1 MELDDIR
8 AWDLYALEQLED
20 SLSRRIETVAD
31 VQLQLADI
39 GRLPA
44 WLSEAG
50 EVARRRF
57 QVTADDLTDEA
68 AALSAVGECARQ
80 TREAVAHLKTE
91 LADIEADA
99 AADGMQVDDSGA
111 VKVVDTAERSP
122 EEAEAREQRRVEL
135 EARAKALILQAEDV
149 SADAAQVLNKAAEGK
164 IDDHGATTIDAA
176 AAAGVSQGS
185 LSAPAPPADAAT
197 NPAAANGYW
206 QAMPDW
212 QRAEVIAKHPEWVG
226 NLDGVPSQAR
236 HDANIARIG
245 TERERLE
252 HERDELQRKLDE
264 NVFGG
269 TFTNDDA
276 ALWYT
281 EQKLKDLDK
290 LEELAK
296 SNSDFS
302 IMYMDMTG
310 ELGKAAFAIGDPDTA
325 DHISVTTPGL
335 NTTVNGS
342 FESMSQEARGLRDLS
357 MRELNRSPDHNGE
370 NVATIGWLGFEA
382 PNAVGPGN
390 FDSGRG
396 WHDVASE
403 LKASEAAPRLAQFLE
418 GLEVASHEVDGA
430 DKNPHI
436 TAVGHSYG
444 SLVTGL
450 ALGEPGEAAD
460 DMVVYGSP
468 GISADKTEQL
478 GIEHGHGYTML
489 GDADDLID
497 VPALVERFGPDPHTN
512 PNFTHLSTDP
522 GTTSDGIL
530 REGAHTHADYPR
542 TGSDGETLRISGY
555 NIAAVVAGLPELAV
569 RE

>member
-1 MELDDIR
+1 MELDDVR
-8 AWDLYALEQLED
+8 AWDLGALEQLED

-57 QVTADDLTDEA
+57 QVTSDDLTDEA

-226 NLDGVPSQAR
+226 NLDGIPSQAR

-245 TERERLE
+245 TERDRLE

-296 SNSDFS
+296 SNSDFK
-302 IMYMDMTG
+302 ILNMDMTG
-310 ELGKAAFAIGDPDTA
+310 ERGKAAFAIGDPDTA
-325 DHISVTTPGL
+325 DHISVTAPGI
-335 NTTVNGS
+335 NTTINGS
-342 FESMSQEARGLRDLS
+342 FEGMSDEAARL
-357 MRELNRSPDHNGE
+357 RELSLRELDRVGRMDE
-370 NVATIGWLGFEA
+370 TVATIGWLGYEP
-382 PNAVGPGN
+382 PNATGPGN

-396 WHDVASE
+396 WHDAGAE

-418 GLEVASHEVDGA
+418 GLEVASHDTDGA

-444 SLVTGL
+444 SLVTGM

-468 GISADKTEQL
+468 GIAADKTEQL
-478 GIEHGHGYTML
+478 GIDHGHGYTML
-489 GDADDLID
+489 GDADDWID
-497 VPALVERFGPDPHTN
+497 DATVVEWFGPDPHTN
-512 PNFTHLSTDP
+512 PNFAHLSTDS
-522 GTTSDGIL
+522 GTTPDGAS
-530 REGAHTHADYPR
+530 REGALTHADYAR
-542 TGSDGETLRISGY
+542 TGSDGRTLRMSGY